1 MKKTILLII
10 LIVLGACNKANENPK
25 DLALNKSKLLPKANS
40 AEPVRKISTD
50 EAKRLAEKQFQKY
63 LPKILDSHNA
73 YLDSQDT
80 FTGDFTGDGTDDV
93 LIYFSLAPKEG
104 GNTIV
109 GQGLVLYKNTGTN
122 IKVIG
127 GYEPDYLFNFK
138 KINSGKIYVEKLEYA
153 ETDGRCCP
161 SIRTE
166 HQLTISGTKIY

>member
-10 LIVLGACNKANENPK
+10 LIVLGACNKANEKTK
-25 DLALNKSKLLPKANS
+25 DLALNKNKLLPKQNF
-40 AEPVRKISTD
+40 AESVKKISTE

-80 FTGDFTGDGTDDV
+80 FAGDFTGDRTDDV

-104 GNTIV
+104 GNAIV
-109 GQGLVLYKNTGTN
+109 GQGLVLYKNIGSHV
-122 IKVIG
+122 KVIG

-138 KINSGKIYVEKLEYA
+138 KIKNGKIYVEKLEYA

-161 SIRTE
+161 SIKTE
-166 HQLTISGTKIY
+166 HQLTISETKIY